1 MRGATP
7 PPRGGASGAPP
18 WAPALLVLVLVQLV
32 HQASAVPQLN
42 AHPDAPAKVIVKRG
56 TGKFGDKCDT
66 NSDCRF
72 EGSICDGKAK
82 TCRCS
87 PDLPATNHIDKCG
100 KPAAVNESC
109 FFNDQCEQHILATE
123 CRDSRCVCRFE
134 RTPVL
139 NQDGSLECVVI
150 QQPEPELPGID
161 PTMIGV
167 LVGMG
172 LMFITLC
179 VVMRLFSQARWRDN
193 RTIFNTPNPRLM
205 NASLLKQDKHKDERR
220 GSRGSVRGPSRQPSM
235 ASLRPHSPGANGSR
249 HGSRPESAGSS
260 NASATSTKSLKSPTM
275 HAGSSV
281 QSPILE
287 SVTVE
292 VQDQEDEA
300 HQHQRA

>member
-1 MRGATP
+1 
-7 PPRGGASGAPP
+7 
-18 WAPALLVLVLVQLV
+18 
-32 HQASAVPQLN
+32 
-42 AHPDAPAKVIVKRG
+42 IVKRG

-109 FFNDQCEQHILATE
+109 FFNDQCEQHLLATE

-134 RTPVL
+134 RTPVV
-139 NQDGSLECVVI
+139 NQDGSLECVVM

-179 VVMRLFSQARWRDN
+179 V
-193 RTIFNTPNPRLM
+193 
-205 NASLLKQDKHKDERR
+205 DKHKDERR